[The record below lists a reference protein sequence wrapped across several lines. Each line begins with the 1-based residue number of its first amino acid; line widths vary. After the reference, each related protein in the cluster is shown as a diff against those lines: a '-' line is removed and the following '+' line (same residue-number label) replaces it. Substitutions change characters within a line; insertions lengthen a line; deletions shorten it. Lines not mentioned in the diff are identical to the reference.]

1 MEWQDVIYMDG
12 YENLVRRES
21 GKHSKFAQR
30 EIGGVQY
37 LLKIFDKCTD
47 DKRTVIDRFRNLSYE
62 GVNAFPTGK
71 VYVYDRD
78 EGYVSKYYDGAVDFS
93 DDLCSIIPYDVRY
106 QATLDICSQ
115 LRFLHMN
122 EFIANDI
129 RLANN
134 LVSFR
139 DRCGLMIDFEDM
151 ILEDDYKVKSTYYR
165 FYKKGYNEKLP
176 PSKWD
181 DVKKQF
187 ICSVSL
193 LLAQDFETLILC
205 RDEYDFLNKFSF
217 DSELYEFTNQLFRDD
232 KVIYFDEIAPKFRD
246 EEKVR
251 SYIKSMKS

>member
-21 GKHSKFAQR
+21 GKNSKFAQR

-71 VYVYDRD
+71 VYVYNRD
-78 EGYVSKYYDGAVDFS
+78 EGYVSKYYEGAVDFS

-122 EFIANDI
+122 GFIANDI

-139 DRCGLMIDFEDM
+139 ERCGLMIDFEDM
-151 ILEDDYKVKSTYYR
+151 ILEDDYHYKPSYYHFHNFSSIWTTKS
-165 FYKKGYNEKLP
+165 E
-176 PSKWD
+176 
-181 DVKKQF
+181 DVRKQF
-187 ICSVSL
+187 ICNVSL
-193 LLAQDFETLILC
+193 LLNENLEKFCIVNNQNK
-205 RDEYDFLNKFSF
+205 FLERFSF
-217 DSELYEFTNQLFRDD
+217 DKDIYDFAETLFNSEEVL
-232 KVIYFDEIAPKFRD
+232 YFDEIAPKFRD